1 MRYPGS
7 AGSKRAP
14 THFVPTL
21 RTYCGPVLV
30 EVWSDVVCPWCYIGK
45 RRFTRATDELAA
57 DPAFD
62 APIDA
67 VYRPY
72 QLDPKAPPG
81 TSMPVPEVYARKFG
95 GPEQAAA
102 ILEHLT
108 GVAAAEGLEFH
119 LDRAQRAN
127 TRDAHRLL
135 WYAEHHGAPGSQA
148 ELKERLL
155 SAYFTRGLH
164 VGDPNVLAAEA
175 SAAGLDPDEIRHVLD
190 SDIGRAEVEEQ
201 LAFAAEAGI
210 TAVPT
215 YVIDRRWSIPGAQDP
230 DVFVQVLRRL
240 AATERAG

>member
-1 MRYPGS
+1 VR
-7 AGSKRAP
+7 
-14 THFVPTL
+14 
-21 RTYCGPVLV
+21 V

-45 RRFTRATDELAA
+45 RRFEAALAELAA
-57 DPAFD
+57 DPTFD
-62 APIDA
+62 TPIEV

-81 TSMPVPEVYARKFG
+81 TAMPVPEVYARKFG
-95 GPEQAAA
+95 GPERAAA

-108 GVAAAEGLEFH
+108 TTAAADGLEFH

-135 WYAEHHGAPGSQA
+135 WYAEHHGGPTVQDA
-148 ELKERLL
+148 LKERLL
-155 SAYFTRGLH
+155 SAYFTRGLD
-164 VGDPNVLAAEA
+164 VGSTEVLVDEA
-175 SAAGLDPDEIRHVLD
+175 VAAGLDEDDVRRLLD
-190 SDIGRAEVEEQ
+190 GDDGRVEVEAE
-201 LAFAAEAGI
+201 LAFAAEHEI

-240 AATERAG
+240 AASAG

>member
-1 MRYPGS
+1 
-7 AGSKRAP
+7 
-14 THFVPTL
+14 
-21 RTYCGPVLV
+21 VLV

-45 RRFTRATDELAA
+45 RRFAAALAELAD
-57 DPAFD
+57 DPSFD
-62 APIDA
+62 TPVEV

-81 TSMPVPEVYARKFG
+81 TAMPVPDVYARKFG
-95 GPEQAAA
+95 SREQAAA
-102 ILEHLT
+102 IIDNVT
-108 GVAAAEGLEFH
+108 RVAAAEGLDFH
-119 LDRAQRAN
+119 LDTALRAN

-135 WYAEHHGAPGSQA
+135 WFAEQRGGPDVQDDL
-148 ELKERLL
+148 EERLL

-164 VGDPNVLAAEA
+164 VGDSSVLVAEA
-175 SAAGLDPDEIRHVLD
+175 VDAGLDADEVRHLLD
-190 SDIGRAEVEEQ
+190 SDDGRVEVEQQ

-215 YVIDRRWSIPGAQDP
+215 YVIDGRWSIPGAQDP